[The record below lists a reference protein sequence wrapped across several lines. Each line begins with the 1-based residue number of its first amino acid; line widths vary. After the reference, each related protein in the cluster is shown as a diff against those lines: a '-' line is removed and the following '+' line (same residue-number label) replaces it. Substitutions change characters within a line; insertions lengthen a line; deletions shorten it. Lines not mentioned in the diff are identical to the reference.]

1 MTQMSEVSDSLLKI
15 TMKDA
20 LNNLMENIESMQDQ
34 IGDFSRDWNSMK

>member
-1 MTQMSEVSDSLLKI
+1 MTQMSEVSDSLHKI

-34 IGDFSRDWNSMK
+34 IGDFSRD

>member
-34 IGDFSRDWNSMK
+34 IGDFSRD

>member
-20 LNNLMENIESMQDQ
+20 LNNLMENIKSMQDQ
-34 IGDFSRDWNSMK
+34 IGDFSRD

>member
-1 MTQMSEVSDSLLKI
+1 MTQISEVSDSLLKI

-34 IGDFSRDWNSMK
+34 IGDFSRD